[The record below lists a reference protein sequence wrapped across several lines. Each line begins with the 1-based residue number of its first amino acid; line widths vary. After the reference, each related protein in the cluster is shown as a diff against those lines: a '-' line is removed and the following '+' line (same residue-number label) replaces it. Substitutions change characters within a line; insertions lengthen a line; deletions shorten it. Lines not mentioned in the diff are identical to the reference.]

1 MTGFLYEAGWGGIL
15 LGLVVLASYVARRTE
30 IEEAAKPLLKRRIMF
45 CVWLVSALIT
55 ASSFLG
61 VVWVYSRGELTKL
74 TFVVGMY
81 IFMAGAI
88 SWPWTL
94 RPLISPLEVASLIT
108 TAIGS
113 SLLLIGS
120 IHEAGSTV
128 VIFTGYIFFHHLVVD
143 GIWWPAYGRS

>member
-1 MTGFLYEAGWGGIL
+1 
-15 LGLVVLASYVARRTE
+15 
-30 IEEAAKPLLKRRIMF
+30 
-45 CVWLVSALIT
+45 
-55 ASSFLG
+55 

-120 IHEAGSTV
+120 IHEAMAVPLTA
-128 VIFTGYIFFHHLVVD
+128 YIFFHHLIVD

>member
-120 IHEAGSTV
+120 VDEAGAVPLTA
-128 VIFTGYIFFHHLVVD
+128 YIFFHHLIVD